1 MHNSIRRIHHGY
13 ARVGARGETETG
25 TKRLLTVGE
34 NGSRPSRRLASFRRS
49 NAEAFFPLWRHINK
63 TSRHFLDRKQASRT
77 MTTPQQRNLISSAGF
92 IGLVAAVKAPAE
104 TYVKCNQVRLRASR
118 SRST

>member
-1 MHNSIRRIHHGY
+1 MHNSIRRVHHSY
-13 ARVGARGETETG
+13 ARGGARGETETG

-49 NAEAFFPLWRHINK
+49 NAEAFFPFWRHINI